1 MTDPSSD
8 RDRREAVF
16 VEERPWG
23 RFRQFTA
30 NEPTTVKTITVDP
43 GQRLSLQR
51 HQHRAEL
58 WHVLAGPLDVTVD
71 GRTWSAQV
79 GELVWVPVGAVHRMG
94 NPGDREAVVLELGF
108 GHFDESDI
116 ERLEDDYSRR

>member
-1 MTDPSSD
+1 MTEPSPD

-58 WHVLAGPLDVTVD
+58 WHVLAGPWPNAIVIVALTILTVLPVPPC
-71 GRTWSAQV
+71 TAWV
-79 GELVWVPVGAVHRMG
+79 GESWLCSSGC
-94 NPGDREAVVLELGF
+94 
-108 GHFDESDI
+108 
-116 ERLEDDYSRR
+116 SRSSASSSCTRAS